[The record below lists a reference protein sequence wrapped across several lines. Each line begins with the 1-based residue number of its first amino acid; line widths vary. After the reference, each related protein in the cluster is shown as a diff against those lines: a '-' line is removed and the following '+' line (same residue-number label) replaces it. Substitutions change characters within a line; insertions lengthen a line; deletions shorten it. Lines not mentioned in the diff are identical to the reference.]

1 MKKTDI
7 IKLREAYLNIYKPL
21 GHTISD
27 FLRLERIIKEAKK
40 NRPEDLKIRD
50 QREHDW
56 YLSEQM
62 IGMTLYVNLFSKN
75 LKSLIKKIPYFQ
87 KLGITFIHLMPLL
100 KPRKGNSDG
109 GYAVEDYRDINPD
122 LGTLQDFKDLVK
134 KLHDNNISVAIDFV
148 INHTAKE
155 HKWAKKASQGD
166 EFYQNMY
173 MMYDT
178 DEIPK
183 KFNETVPEVL
193 PDQYPGNYTYYEN
206 FNKYVYKSFSEFQWD
221 LNFENPYVLE
231 EILSIFFFLAN
242 LGVDVIR
249 LDAIPFIWKE
259 LGTTCR
265 NLPKVHEFMHIFHL
279 ANQIVSPRVVILG
292 EAIVEPHEIIKYFGS
307 DKKPECGLLYNAN
320 MMVNFWNAL
329 ATRDVRTLEID
340 QMRFEL
346 PKHGA
351 WINYIR
357 CHDDI
362 GWGLNEDALQSYGFD
377 PFQHKQFLIN
387 FYNGSFE
394 GSFSKGQNYQYNKNT
409 LDARTNGTLAS
420 LSGLEKAII
429 EHDQFGFD
437 ESLKR
442 NDLLNALMFF
452 LPGIPLIYSGDEV
465 GILNDYEHAN
475 DPHKTDGRWIHRPFF
490 PWDQRTI
497 FDDEN
502 TYQGHIFNHIK
513 KLGYMRKKEHIM
525 HASIPVKV
533 MLTRNTHIYAVIKE
547 IENEKLIGLF
557 NFSENHQI
565 LNLIEL
571 KAYGVNGLYK
581 DLFQNKIINMDAKII
596 NMYPYEYLWLKLTK

>member
-1 MKKTDI
+1 MEKIDLKKL
-7 IKLREAYLNIYKPL
+7 KEAYLKIYKPL
-21 GHTISD
+21 GYTKSD
-27 FLRLERIIKEAKK
+27 FLRLERVIKEAIK
-40 NRPEDLKIRD
+40 NRSDELKIRD
-50 QREHDW
+50 QRAHDW

-75 LKSLIKKIPYFQ
+75 IKSLIDKIPYFQ
-87 KLGITFIHLMPLL
+87 DLGITFIHLMPLL

-109 GYAVEDYRDINPD
+109 GYAVENYRDINPD

-134 KLHDNNISVAIDFV
+134 KLHENDISVAIDFV

-155 HKWAKKASQGD
+155 HEWAKKAAKG
-166 EFYQNMY
+166 ETFYQNMY

-193 PDQYPGNYTYYEN
+193 PDQYPGNYTYYDS
-206 FNKYVYKSFSEFQWD
+206 FKKYVYKSFSEFQWD

-231 EILSIFFFLAN
+231 EIISIFFFLAN
-242 LGVDVIR
+242 LGIDVIR

-265 NLPKVHEFMHIFHL
+265 NLAEVHQFMHIFHL
-279 ANQIVSPRVVILG
+279 ANQIVCPSVVILG
-292 EAIVEPHEIIKYFGS
+292 EAIVEPHEIFKYFG
-307 DKKPECGLLYNAN
+307 DDEKPECGLLYNAN

-340 QMRFEL
+340 QMRFVL

-362 GWGLNEDALQSYGFD
+362 GWGLNEEALKSFGFD
-377 PFQHKQFLIN
+377 PFSHKQFLIN
-387 FYNGSFE
+387 FYNGNFE
-394 GSFSKGQNYQYNKNT
+394 GSFSKGQNYQFNKNT

-420 LSGLEKAII
+420 LSGLEKAIE
-429 EHDQFGFD
+429 EHDRFGFE

-465 GILNDYEHAN
+465 GILNDYKHAN

-490 PWDQRTI
+490 PWDESA
-497 FDDEN
+497 FFEDEN

-513 KLGYMRKKEHIM
+513 KLGYTRKSESIM
-525 HASIPVKV
+525 HSSIPLKV
-533 MLTRNTHIYAVIKE
+533 MLTRNVHIYAVMKE
-547 IENEKLIGLF
+547 KDDEKLLGLF

-565 LNLIEL
+565 INLIEL
-571 KAYGVNGLYK
+571 KTYGVKGFYK
-581 DLFQNKIINMDAKII
+581 DLFQKKSVDMDAKTI
-596 NMYPYEYLWLKLTK
+596 NMYPYEYLWLKQ